1 MELIF
6 TSQDKETP
14 LVVVEVV
21 PKGDDSFFKVTPAK
35 LEELTGGDPIHVGK
49 PFVITLNTP
58 DTKTAYLNEVLIV
71 TDAAKVKVTVNG
83 ETKTVSA
90 PSS

>member
-35 LEELTGGDPIHVGK
+35 LEELTGGDIIHVGK

-58 DTKTAYLNEVLIV
+58 DTKTAYLNEVSIV
-71 TDAAKVKVTVNG
+71 TDAAKVKMTVNG